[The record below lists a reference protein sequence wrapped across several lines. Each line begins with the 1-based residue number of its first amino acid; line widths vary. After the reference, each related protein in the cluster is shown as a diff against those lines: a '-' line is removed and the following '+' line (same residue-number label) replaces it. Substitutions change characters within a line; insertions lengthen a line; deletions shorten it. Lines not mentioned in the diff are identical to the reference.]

1 MMMYKNLKNQD
12 DELEMLK
19 KKINEPI
26 DIRTARNNMSSYVVD
41 MSLESIIVDKYEA
54 SDCKLGR
61 RAKVSLLKNAHNS
74 TYTRD
79 IDYLGNSTA
88 SILNSNHKNDLKID
102 PVLTN
107 RTNNTVVEND
117 QITSGKDKHL

>member
-54 SDCKLGR
+54 SDYKLGKR
-61 RAKVSLLKNAHNS
+61 TKVSLLKNAHNS
-74 TYTRD
+74 TCAQD

-88 SILNSNHKNDLKID
+88 SIPNSNHKNDSKID

-107 RTNNTVVEND
+107 RTNNIV
-117 QITSGKDKHL
+117 L

>member
-41 MSLESIIVDKYEA
+41 MSLESIIVDRYEA
-54 SDCKLGR
+54 S
-61 RAKVSLLKNAHNS
+61 
-74 TYTRD
+74 
-79 IDYLGNSTA
+79 
-88 SILNSNHKNDLKID
+88 
-102 PVLTN
+102 
-107 RTNNTVVEND
+107 
-117 QITSGKDKHL
+117 